1 VNKSIERTI
10 AGFIPLK
17 LLNEGYPRLIH
28 TMHDG
33 TGKVLASPDDRKVF
47 LKFSW
52 DESDKPVEMTSI
64 KALYNPNY
72 GSDEIM
78 FNPVTAPGVYGVGF
92 CTVVNN
98 MWLPV
103 PAPQARQLWTYLIGT
118 LGWFVLDTE
127 FVTVGDNG
135 EPELVSRASQG

>member
-10 AGFIPLK
+10 AGYLPLK
-17 LLNEGYPRLIH
+17 MQKDGYPRLIH
-28 TMHDG
+28 AMRIDAT
-33 TGKVLASPDDRKVF
+33 KVVASPNDRKVF

-78 FNPVTAPGVYGVGF
+78 FNPPVGVGF

-103 PAPQARQLWTYLIGT
+103 PAPQARQLWTYLVGT
-118 LGWFVLDTE
+118 LGWYVLDTE
-127 FVTVGDNG
+127 FVSVGDDG
-135 EPELVSRASQG
+135 EPELVSRASHG

>member
-1 VNKSIERTI
+1 MNKSIERTI
-10 AGFIPLK
+10 AGYLPLK
-17 LLNEGYPRLIH
+17 MQKDGYPRLIH
-28 TMHDG
+28 AMRIDAT
-33 TGKVLASPDDRKVF
+33 KVVASPNDRKVF

-78 FNPVTAPGVYGVGF
+78 FNPPVGVGF

-103 PAPQARQLWTYLIGT
+103 PAPQARQLWTYLVGT
-118 LGWFVLDTE
+118 LGWYVLDTE
-127 FVTVGDNG
+127 FVSVGDDG
-135 EPELVSRASQG
+135 EPELVSRASHG